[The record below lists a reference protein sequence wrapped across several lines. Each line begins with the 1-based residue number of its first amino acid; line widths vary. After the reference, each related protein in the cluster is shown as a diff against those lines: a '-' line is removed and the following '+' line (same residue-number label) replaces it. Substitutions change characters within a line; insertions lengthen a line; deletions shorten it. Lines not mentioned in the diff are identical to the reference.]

1 MVNGAS
7 GAPQKVS
14 DSSTMMKMLAE
25 VLVDLTCCLKSH
37 GYLCASCCTLKVKC
51 EWPPGSKMA
60 EAHHES
66 LKVMRDMTHAMNHLA
81 AAMETS
87 NLGFG
92 GSEESSGEMKLSKD
106 EGDLIE
112 LGGGEGVSEEGGE
125 EVGKETSAESSGGD
139 EDLPDVGSSRSKKQK
154 LR

>member
-1 MVNGAS
+1 
-7 GAPQKVS
+7 
-14 DSSTMMKMLAE
+14 
-25 VLVDLTCCLKSH
+25 
-37 GYLCASCCTLKVKC
+37 
-51 EWPPGSKMA
+51 
-60 EAHHES
+60 
-66 LKVMRDMTHAMNHLA
+66 
-81 AAMETS
+81 METS

-92 GSEESSGEMKLSKD
+92 GSEESSGEMKLRED

-125 EVGKETSAESSGGD
+125 EVGEETSAESSGGD